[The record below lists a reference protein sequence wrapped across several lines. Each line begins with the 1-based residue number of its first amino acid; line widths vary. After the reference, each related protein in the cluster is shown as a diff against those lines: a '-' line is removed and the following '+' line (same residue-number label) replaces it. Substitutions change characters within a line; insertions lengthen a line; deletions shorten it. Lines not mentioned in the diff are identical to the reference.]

1 MIILINHHLSRF
13 VGIWL
18 QCFKIHMRSTSMI
31 TVDITGKHKNLVFPH
46 IFYPRRSDSI
56 LESWQTIFRKPL
68 RILFLFSVAKILI
81 LLQISFV
88 KSESHY
94 KKRKIICLIANPID
108 FCMIYSDSFPLYLA
122 YHYILLKW
130 KQMCLLIRFFF
141 CSWFMNAKIGKI
153 PLFSMLIFVFPYF
166 HFGVSQLCCS

>member
-1 MIILINHHLSRF
+1 MTFFILLFGYENMIILINHHLSRF

-68 RILFLFSVAKILI
+68 RILFFFRLQKYSFFSKYRLLNPKIIIKSENNLSNWKSHWFLYDLQWLFPSLSCISLYSVKMKTDVPTYKIL
-81 LLQISFV
+81 LL
-88 KSESHY
+88 
-94 KKRKIICLIANPID
+94 
-108 FCMIYSDSFPLYLA
+108 
-122 YHYILLKW
+122 
-130 KQMCLLIRFFF
+130 
-141 CSWFMNAKIGKI
+141 
-153 PLFSMLIFVFPYF
+153 
-166 HFGVSQLCCS
+166 